1 VTDEYA
7 IIRYNNGEDI
17 WNAFQMIREFT
28 PRLKHFTVSDSK
40 KHIVIRFSSFD
51 EKQKFLDTVK
61 KYDDR
66 ISSLY
71 VDGRRIKLIKDG
83 RLIISENTRRNA

>member
-1 VTDEYA
+1 
-7 IIRYNNGEDI
+7 
-17 WNAFQMIREFT
+17 
-28 PRLKHFTVSDSK
+28 
-40 KHIVIRFSSFD
+40 
-51 EKQKFLDTVK
+51 VK